1 MFKFRLIFVLII
13 LPLNLSFTQNILFQT
28 ESDSSL
34 KTETGFIDNIKN
46 DVISMYKVG
55 VGFAESPLHFDSQD
69 LILTGIIIGAT
80 TVSTSLDNPVRNV
93 VRKSQS
99 PFFDRITPF
108 GEEFGNP
115 KYGTALSVILYLGG
129 HILQD
134 KELRK
139 TGLMLTEAMF
149 LNGIITQGLKIAM
162 GRSRPYSNEGNFD
175 IHFMEFEFK
184 NDDYSIPSGHTST
197 AFTFATVLSE
207 RIGNIYA
214 SIALYSLAGL
224 TAFQRIYSDAHW
236 ISDTIVSAALGTVIG
251 LKVIKLNKEYDNENI
266 SSGANLNIIPLINNA
281 GYGVGIALSF

>member
-1 MFKFRLIFVLII
+1 MTKFRLVIFLVI
-13 LPLNLSFTQNILFQT
+13 LPLSLSFAQNILLPET
-28 ESDSSL
+28 SNSSL
-34 KTETGFIDNIKN
+34 NAQSGFIN
-46 DVISMYKVG
+46 DIGDDLSSMCKVG
-55 VGFAESPLHFDSQD
+55 IGFVESPLHFDSED

-80 TVSTSLDNPVRNV
+80 TVSTSIDNPVRNV
-93 VRKSQS
+93 VRNSQN
-99 PFFDRITPF
+99 PTFDKITPL

-134 KELRK
+134 KEIRK

-149 LNGIITQGLKIAM
+149 LNGVITQGLKIVT

-175 IHFMEFEFK
+175 IHFLKMEFV
-184 NDDYSIPSGHTST
+184 DRDYSFPSGHTST

-224 TAFQRIYSDAHW
+224 TAFQRIYSDSHW

-251 LKVIKLNKEYDNENI
+251 LKVIKLNSEYENEN
-266 SSGANLNIIPLINNA
+266 SDTSLNIVPLINRA
-281 GYGVGIALSF
+281 GYGVSLALSF